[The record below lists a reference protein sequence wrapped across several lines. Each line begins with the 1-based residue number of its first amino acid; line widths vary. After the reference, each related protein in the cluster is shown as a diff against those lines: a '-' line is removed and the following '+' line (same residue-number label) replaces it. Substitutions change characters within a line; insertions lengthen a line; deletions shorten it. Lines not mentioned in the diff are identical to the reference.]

1 MIKHGFYVLILPII
15 CLFVGCNS
23 SISADQLYGKWKYI
37 KIEHPNDDPPVMP
50 ADQLNNVSPYIEFS
64 KNNTYLIMWGGRVI
78 SHGKFKPDGRNIQ
91 ITETLPDSSTR
102 NFPFWVSELSDG
114 QIVFQS
120 TGENNSK
127 VTAVKE

>member
-1 MIKHGFYVLILPII
+1 MKIPRPVYILLAFLLLASCKPAIKPE
-15 CLFVGCNS
+15 N
-23 SISADQLYGKWKYI
+23 LYGKWKYI
-37 KIEHPNDDPPVMP
+37 KIEHPSDDPPVMP

-102 NFPFWVSELSDG
+102 NFPFWVSELSDT
-114 QIVFQS
+114 QIIFQS
-120 TGENNSK
+120 TGENSSK